1 MLNRTIPTLFTF
13 FGDAQRLNSHK
24 WHPIRQLNDDIC
36 NTILSVPLKE
46 GILNQTVPE
55 EESKDVI
62 QQKIA
67 AGAPIKKYILESAWN
82 SRAIAQTTDR

>member
-1 MLNRTIPTLFTF
+1 M
-13 FGDAQRLNSHK
+13 
-24 WHPIRQLNDDIC
+24 
-36 NTILSVPLKE
+36 SVPLKE
-46 GILNQTVPE
+46 DIPNQTVPE

-67 AGAPIKKYILESAWN
+67 AGVPIKKYILESAWN